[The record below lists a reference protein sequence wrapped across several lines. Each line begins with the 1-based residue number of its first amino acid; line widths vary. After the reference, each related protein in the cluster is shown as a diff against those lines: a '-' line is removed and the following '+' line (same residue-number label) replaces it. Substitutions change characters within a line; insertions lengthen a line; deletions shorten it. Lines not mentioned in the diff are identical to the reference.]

1 MLRRL
6 PLVLLAALL
15 LPAPARADLDAEAN
29 APYRLDVVLDLAK
42 HRLLTDVFRQQILR
56 ELRDGLRSAFGNLAE
71 VRVLDS
77 HPLLA
82 QVRRQGL
89 KEALDR
95 WLDLD
100 GVKTHFVLIDYAAG
114 EYVIR
119 TRQHDGL
126 TGQSSPVV
134 RSARTA
140 DRQFVARLA
149 ALLVDRDFGPVGTVR
164 GEPAQ
169 TAVLDLKGG
178 QLGVS
183 LDRWVKKGDIF
194 LMVPV
199 RPPAPAPRLL
209 LGEAGILQVVD
220 GPDKGV
226 CKCRVFERY
235 QRRPGAAGYR
245 CLKLNTIKAPLRLRL
260 MERNAATP
268 TPVRDLRIEVRRHGF
283 AKKEEPEPAM
293 QGFSNADGYFPD
305 QSLRENVFENIAFVT
320 VETKPRSALVPVPI
334 VDETPVLVRVVV
346 REAPAGNELAE
357 NKRLWDVETVEAGQV
372 QRGLFKELQDLAAK
386 PKLRDRAL
394 KRAREGLKTAKDEW
408 TRLTGQ
414 RAELVKKSRQ
424 EGTALDLTF
433 GDQWLKTLEKGNAQL
448 ETYIATQE
456 KILAEENNPQRQKL
470 LALVQQGRLEEER
483 AEFGKALQLYDRA
496 LKEGLDDTKLKAHR
510 DDLAKRWNT
519 SDADLRRARAHIYGT
534 WPKADLLRDRDA
546 VKEAMAA
553 FKTCSE
559 QRDLLGP
566 QKLLQA
572 AIAHSG
578 KLQEQL
584 QALEIDAKDEDRKTA
599 EAIADASQALK
610 KLITTVQAYLEQ
622 AAGGK

>member
-6 PLVLLAALL
+6 PFVLLAALF
-15 LPAPARADLDAEAN
+15 LPAPARADLDAEADK
-29 APYRLDVVLDLAK
+29 PYRLDVVLDLAR
-42 HRLLTDVFRQQILR
+42 HRLLTDVFRQQVLR
-56 ELRDGLRSAFGNLAE
+56 QLRDGLRSAFGNLAE
-71 VRVLDS
+71 VRILDK

-82 QVRRQGL
+82 QVRKQGL

-134 RSARTA
+134 RTARTA

-149 ALLVDRDFGPVGTVR
+149 ALLIDRDFGVVGTVR

-178 QLGVS
+178 QLDVP

-194 LMVPV
+194 VMVPV
-199 RPPAPAPRLL
+199 RPPAPAPRLP
-209 LGEAGILQVVD
+209 LGEAPVLQVVD

-245 CLKLNTIKAPLRLRL
+245 CLRLHTIKAPLRLRL

-268 TPVRDLRIEVRRHGF
+268 TPVRDLRIEVRRNSF
-283 AKKEEPEPAM
+283 EKKDEPEPVI
-293 QGFSNADGYFPD
+293 QDFSNPDGYFP
-305 QSLRENVFENIAFVT
+305 QQVVKENVFENIAFVT
-320 VETKPRSALVPVPI
+320 VDIKPRALVPVPI
-334 VDETPVLVRVVV
+334 VGDAPVLVRVVV
-346 REAPAGNELAE
+346 KEAPAGNELAE

-372 QRGLFKELQDLAAK
+372 QRGLFKELQELAAK

-394 KRAREGLKTAKDEW
+394 KRARDGLKTAKDEW
-408 TRLTGQ
+408 IRLSGQ
-414 RAELVKKSRQ
+414 RTELVKKAQQ
-424 EGTALDLTF
+424 EGTTLDLTF
-433 GDQWLKTLEKGNAQL
+433 GDQWLKALEKGNTEL
-448 ETYIATQE
+448 ENYIATQE

-470 LALVQQGRLEEER
+470 LALVQQGKLEEGR
-483 AEFGKALQLYDRA
+483 AEFGKALELYDRA
-496 LKEGLDDTKLKAHR
+496 IKEGFDDAKLKGHR

-534 WPKADLLRDRDA
+534 WPRADLLRDPDA
-546 VKEAMAA
+546 VKEALAA

-566 QKLLQA
+566 QKLLQV

-578 KLQEQL
+578 KLQEQR
-584 QALEIDAKDEDRKTA
+584 QALELDAKDEDRKTA
-599 EAIADASQALK
+599 EAIADASRALK
-610 KLITTVQAYLEQ
+610 KLITEVQKYLEQ
-622 AAGGK
+622 AADGK